1 MRKTAAI
8 SLLAAVALGVGA
20 AHAANHGSAHDHGK
34 VPDGQHGA
42 KTAVSITEAAAGFI
56 NQEGKDVG
64 KATLTESP
72 HGVLIHL
79 DLKGLPPGPKAI
91 HIHSVGTCED
101 PKEGFVASKGHLNPD
116 GKEHG
121 LMNPAGPDAGD
132 LPNLYV
138 RDDGSFEAE
147 FFTTLASLAGAD
159 GRATML
165 DEDGAALVI
174 HVNRDDHITQP
185 IGGAGPR
192 IACGVIK
199 AK

>member
-1 MRKTAAI
+1 MRKPALLSLIAA
-8 SLLAAVALGVGA
+8 SALAAGAVGA
-20 AHAANHGSAHDHGK
+20 AHHGGAHPGE
-34 VPDGQHGA
+34 A
-42 KTAVSITEAAAGFI
+42 TASFI
-56 NQEGKDVG
+56 DKESKPVG
-64 KATLTESP
+64 TATLTEGP
-72 HGVLIHL
+72 NGVLIYL
-79 DLKGLPPGPKAI
+79 DLNGLPPGPKAI

-101 PKEGFVASKGHLNPD
+101 PAEGFVASKGHLNPD

-132 LPNLYV
+132 LPNLIV
-138 RDDGSFEAE
+138 LDDGTVKVEMFSPY
-147 FFTTLASLAGAD
+147 ASLSGAGD
-159 GRATML
+159 RAKIL

-174 HVNRDDHITQP
+174 HINRDDHITQP